1 MEIKKD
7 ISYKKSTKCQD
18 VYTESQADYVLPD
31 YMGDMRKILFTEAT
45 VRPSGRF
52 AGGETVE
59 ISGVVVYNVIYLS
72 SEGEL
77 SAVEFS
83 SDYDYSVKCS
93 GDNYS
98 DSVAHTRVSN
108 YAIRLIGPRK
118 ISARASL
125 VGSVRLLETGDIS
138 VSGDAFSG
146 SFCPETSLVSLN
158 IRQSALSSVTERE
171 YAEQL
176 ARLDGAISDE
186 ISLLYPTAELIC
198 EQTAAEGDSVTLS
211 GRLKMSAILVNADEE
226 AVLIEKI
233 VPFEESVELEGADKM
248 LGLSSHS
255 EVCSVKASV
264 NADENG
270 CSVVL
275 SVVVEYRVLGE
286 GNARVEP
293 ISDGYMRDCATDNQ
307 YSRLNYTTV
316 VESLRE
322 KGTHNAEI
330 ALSEIEIA
338 EIGEII
344 FLTAQPKIERVEKG
358 AGELRLLGEI
368 KYSGVAKEG
377 SGDTLSYIGLKFSSP
392 FAVNVNTS
400 CQNVENMQVEA
411 DVRAGNCSASF
422 DKEKLYA
429 SCTLESTLT
438 VSEEKECRYLS
449 AMNRIESEKY
459 EAVSSRITVYYPDA
473 GDTLFS
479 VAKRYH
485 TSGVKLAGDNDI
497 SELVFAADNQ
507 SGSLASVK
515 KLIIF

>member
-1 MEIKKD
+1 
-7 ISYKKSTKCQD
+7 
-18 VYTESQADYVLPD
+18 
-31 YMGDMRKILFTEAT
+31 
-45 VRPSGRF
+45 
-52 AGGETVE
+52 
-59 ISGVVVYNVIYLS
+59 
-72 SEGEL
+72 
-77 SAVEFS
+77 
-83 SDYDYSVKCS
+83 
-93 GDNYS
+93 
-98 DSVAHTRVSN
+98 
-108 YAIRLIGPRK
+108 
-118 ISARASL
+118 
-125 VGSVRLLETGDIS
+125 
-138 VSGDAFSG
+138 
-146 SFCPETSLVSLN
+146 
-158 IRQSALSSVTERE
+158 
-171 YAEQL
+171 
-176 ARLDGAISDE
+176 
-186 ISLLYPTAELIC
+186 
-198 EQTAAEGDSVTLS
+198 
-211 GRLKMSAILVNADEE
+211 MSAILVNADEE

-275 SVVVEYRVLGE
+275 SAVVEYRVLGE

-438 VSEEKECRYLS
+438 VSEKKECRYLS